1 MLRQDD
7 AITNTSPVVIKSY
20 NDRTESFIAMQ
31 IFCFGFSKGIERD
44 YKIIIKTTYQKVPS
58 SYIILNIQYYD
69 FYKSHFYL
77 TVRCE
82 IYKMKKTELC
92 YLKTC
97 LC

>member
-7 AITNTSPVVIKSY
+7 AITNISPVVIKSY

-58 SYIILNIQYYD
+58 NYITLNTSIRISMNPISIL
-69 FYKSHFYL
+69 L
-77 TVRCE
+77 
-82 IYKMKKTELC
+82 
-92 YLKTC
+92 
-97 LC
+97 